1 MFSFFNKFKDFFQ
14 KKPGELVLAGMILIG
29 LALISFYFTLFLF
42 SLSDIEEG
50 VASVHLEIAQK
61 TKSKIE
67 GILDENVK
75 ALNDLAQ
82 ILDVSKEKK
91 IIIDRFLKERKA
103 FTQIAVLDNQ
113 GWEILKSSRALVFA
127 PEDLRDFFWSETFV
141 TPMEGEIYLSRVYF
155 SEKSEPL
162 LTISLP
168 IKSSPGQISGV
179 LSAEFSLQEIW
190 NTVAEIEVGAS
201 GQVYLVDAQ
210 GYLIAHPNIDLV
222 LKKIN
227 LLKRRAVEEV
237 IIGKKIVKGLGK
249 EEEYFNE
256 KGEKVYAVGLPFEE
270 TGWGVFIEEPIKD
283 AWVTYRRIRN
293 LGLISILATIT
304 LFLILFFNIRTL
316 IKTSQGLKKSKVALE
331 ESKVTL
337 EIKVEAR
344 TRELKELAEG
354 LDEKV
359 KEKTKELQER
369 IGELEKFQKL
379 TVGREL
385 KMIVLKEEI
394 KKLKKELEKSKGR
407 PN

>member
-190 NTVAEIEVGAS
+190 NTVAEIEYETISLFHRRKNFFRLFAS
-201 GQVYLVDAQ
+201 
-210 GYLIAHPNIDLV
+210 
-222 LKKIN
+222 
-227 LLKRRAVEEV
+227 LLRRSQEKRR
-237 IIGKKIVKGLGK
+237 IKISLDRNRGRKHLTSAIDR
-249 EEEYFNE
+249 N
-256 KGEKVYAVGLPFEE
+256 
-270 TGWGVFIEEPIKD
+270 IPINAD
-283 AWVTYRRIRN
+283 YICF
-293 LGLISILATIT
+293 GIY
-304 LFLILFFNIRTL
+304 
-316 IKTSQGLKKSKVALE
+316 Q
-331 ESKVTL
+331 
-337 EIKVEAR
+337 
-344 TRELKELAEG
+344 
-354 LDEKV
+354 
-359 KEKTKELQER
+359 
-369 IGELEKFQKL
+369 
-379 TVGREL
+379 
-385 KMIVLKEEI
+385 
-394 KKLKKELEKSKGR
+394 
-407 PN
+407 